1 MAPVAPLLLALAGG
15 IVIDRHVDPIETR
28 TWISLSLAALTVSA
42 LSLRR
47 SALSGTAVLFS
58 VLALGAAW
66 HHARWNDAP
75 ADDLAWSVT
84 ETPRPVWL
92 RGVVGEVLGL
102 RASEGYGP
110 GDPPRVVTRMIVEMT
125 GVTDGSRW
133 RAASGRVIVIVAGDR
148 TDLRAGQPVEAAG
161 QLARV
166 AGPLNPGEFDYR
178 AFLRAQGIRLRLSI
192 DEPGGICR
200 DSGGA
205 EAPLTRLLG
214 DLRTACRGA

>member
-1 MAPVAPLLLALAGG
+1 MAPVAPLLLAMAGG
-15 IVIDRHVDPIETR
+15 IAIDRDVDPIETR
-28 TWISLSLAALTVSA
+28 SWISLALAALTVSA

-47 SALSGTAVLFS
+47 DAVSGTAVLAA

-66 HHARWNDAP
+66 HHARWNDDP

-84 ETPRPVWL
+84 ETPRPAWL
-92 RGVVGEVLGL
+92 RGVIVEVLGL
-102 RASEGYGP
+102 RTSEGYGP
-110 GDPPRVVTRMIVEMT
+110 GDPPRVVTRMIVDVTE
-125 GVTDGSRW
+125 VTDGSRW

-178 AFLRAQGIRLRLSI
+178 VLPPH
-192 DEPGGICR
+192 PGHSPAALHR
-200 DSGGA
+200 
-205 EAPLTRLLG
+205 
-214 DLRTACRGA
+214 